1 MQKYLRKHT
10 NTGIHFNLNEKISK
24 NKENNV
30 FPNVLWRNA
39 NMSTMTE
46 SIELKRIIVK
56 NFQSTQNKTIQS
68 IQINTN

>member
-10 NTGIHFNLNEKISK
+10 NTGTHFNLNEKISK
-24 NKENNV
+24 TKENNV

-46 SIELKRIIVK
+46 SIELK
-56 NFQSTQNKTIQS
+56 
-68 IQINTN
+68 